1 METIAYLTSSVR
13 NGTKVTYWM
22 PLPEPPEA
30 EAALQKG
37 DTHEANPV

>member
-13 NGTKVTYWM
+13 NGTTVTYFV
-22 PLPEPPEA
+22 PEQPEA
-30 EAALQKG
+30 EAALQEG